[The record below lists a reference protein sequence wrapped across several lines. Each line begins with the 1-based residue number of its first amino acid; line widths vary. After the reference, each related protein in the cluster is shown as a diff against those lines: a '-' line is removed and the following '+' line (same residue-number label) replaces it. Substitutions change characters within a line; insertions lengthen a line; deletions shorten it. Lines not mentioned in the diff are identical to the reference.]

1 MGRKCS
7 LIFVSLLV
15 VMLRIAR
22 ILVFTELRLD
32 LIGAFNGGIP
42 SGPPYLFDELIDL
55 FVGLPPL
62 LPLMKR
68 PLILLSIPR
77 DQYWVLLIYQLYFL
91 CSNASMGLIAIIGI
105 IGQPPDLQRVYICD
119 LSLQ

>member
-1 MGRKCS
+1 VRRKCS
-7 LIFVSLLV
+7 LILEALII

-22 ILVFTELRLD
+22 ILVYTVLRLD
-32 LIGAFNGGIP
+32 QIGAFNGGIP
-42 SGPPYLFDELIDL
+42 RCPPYLFDELIDL

-62 LPLMKR
+62 LPLLKR

-77 DQYWVLLIYQLYFL
+77 DQYWALLIYQLYFL

-105 IGQPPDLQRVYICD
+105 IGQPPDLQRIYICD